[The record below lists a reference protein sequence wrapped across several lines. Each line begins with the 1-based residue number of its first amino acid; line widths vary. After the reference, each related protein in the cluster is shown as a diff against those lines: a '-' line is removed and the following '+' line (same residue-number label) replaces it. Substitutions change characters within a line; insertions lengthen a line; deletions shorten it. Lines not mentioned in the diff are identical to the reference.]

1 MLNFKNGFSCKSVLL
16 VMKCTIPSAGT
27 FVVRGVLS
35 ELLLKED
42 ELTGTHFRID
52 FIVDSNLLQ

>member
-16 VMKCTIPSAGT
+16 VMKCTIPSAGA
-27 FVVRGVLS
+27 FVVREVLS
-35 ELLLKED
+35 LLLLKED